1 MEKMIVTVE
10 TLRRRAKELGIKNA
24 KKYKKEELLELVNQA
39 EQVRI
44 EAIKKE
50 AAKKEKKQT
59 KTVYKTTID
68 APKGDQSKTILQ
80 MFKDHPTWS
89 HYKISK
95 IIGCSYTNVHRV
107 WKLWGE
113 NKIEDQRK
121 KKVIL

>member
-10 TLRRRAKELGIKNA
+10 ALRRRAKELGIKNV
-24 KKYKKEELLELVNQA
+24 KKYKKEELLELINQA
-39 EQVRI
+39 EQARI

-50 AAKKEKKQT
+50 EVVKKEKKQT

-68 APKGDQSKTILQ
+68 APKGEQSRNILQ
-80 MFKDHPTWS
+80 MMKDHPTWS

-113 NKIEDQRK
+113 NKINDQRK
-121 KKVIL
+121 RK

>member
-1 MEKMIVTVE
+1 MEKMIVTIE
-10 TLRRRAKELGIKNA
+10 ALRRRAKELGIKNA
-24 KKYKKEELLELVNQA
+24 KKYKKEELLELINQA
-39 EQVRI
+39 EQARI
-44 EAIKKE
+44 ETIKKEE
-50 AAKKEKKQT
+50 AAKKEEKQT

-121 KKVIL
+121 RK

>member
-10 TLRRRAKELGIKNA
+10 ALRRRAKELGIKNA
-24 KKYKKEELLELVNQA
+24 KKEELLELVNQA
-39 EQVRI
+39 EQARI

-121 KKVIL
+121 RK

>member
-10 TLRRRAKELGIKNA
+10 ALRRRAKELGIKNV

-50 AAKKEKKQT
+50 AVKKEKKQT

-121 KKVIL
+121 RK

>member
-10 TLRRRAKELGIKNA
+10 ALRRRVSELGIKNA

-39 EQVRI
+39 EQARI

-68 APKGDQSKTILQ
+68 VPKGDQSKTILQ

-121 KKVIL
+121 RK

>member
-10 TLRRRAKELGIKNA
+10 ALRRRAKELGIKNA
-24 KKYKKEELLELVNQA
+24 KKRKKEELLELVNQA
-39 EQVRI
+39 EQARI
-44 EAIKKE
+44 EAIKKEE

-121 KKVIL
+121 RK

>member
-10 TLRRRAKELGIKNA
+10 ALRRRAKELGIKNA
-24 KKYKKEELLELVNQA
+24 KKYKA
-39 EQVRI
+39 EQARI

-50 AAKKEKKQT
+50 EAVKKEKKQT

-121 KKVIL
+121 RK

>member
-10 TLRRRAKELGIKNA
+10 ALRRRAKELGIKNA

-39 EQVRI
+39 EQARI

-50 AAKKEKKQT
+50 EAVKKEKKQT

-68 APKGDQSKTILQ
+68 APKSDQSKTILQ

-121 KKVIL
+121 RK

>member
-1 MEKMIVTVE
+1 MEKMIVTIE
-10 TLRRRAKELGIKNA
+10 ALRRRAKELGIKNA
-24 KKYKKEELLELVNQA
+24 KKYKKEELLELINQA
-39 EQVRI
+39 EQARI
-44 EAIKKE
+44 EAIKKEE

-68 APKGDQSKTILQ
+68 VPKGNQSKTILQ

-121 KKVIL
+121 RK

>member
-10 TLRRRAKELGIKNA
+10 ALRRRAKELGIKNT

-39 EQVRI
+39 EQARI
-44 EAIKKE
+44 EAIKKEE

-68 APKGDQSKTILQ
+68 TPKGDQSKTILQ

-121 KKVIL
+121 RK

>member
-10 TLRRRAKELGIKNA
+10 ALRRRAKELGIKNA
-24 KKYKKEELLELVNQA
+24 KKHKKE
-39 EQVRI
+39 
-44 EAIKKE
+44 E

-121 KKVIL
+121 RK

>member
-10 TLRRRAKELGIKNA
+10 ALRRRVKELGIKNA

-50 AAKKEKKQT
+50 EAAKKEKKQT

-68 APKGDQSKTILQ
+68 APEGEQSKTILQ

-121 KKVIL
+121 RK

>member
-10 TLRRRAKELGIKNA
+10 ALRRRVKELGIKNA
-24 KKYKKEELLELVNQA
+24 KKYKKEELLELVNQV
-39 EQVRI
+39 EQARI

-50 AAKKEKKQT
+50 EAVKKEKKQT

-121 KKVIL
+121 RK

>member
-1 MEKMIVTVE
+1 MGKMIVTVE
-10 TLRRRAKELGIKNA
+10 ALRRRASELGIKNA

-39 EQVRI
+39 EQARI

-50 AAKKEKKQT
+50 EAVKKEKKQT

-121 KKVIL
+121 RK

>member
-10 TLRRRAKELGIKNA
+10 ALRRRAKELGIKN
-24 KKYKKEELLELVNQA
+24 
-39 EQVRI
+39 
-44 EAIKKE
+44 
-50 AAKKEKKQT
+50 AKKEKKQT

-68 APKGDQSKTILQ
+68 APKGEQSKTILQ

-121 KKVIL
+121 RK

>member
-10 TLRRRAKELGIKNA
+10 ALRRRAKELGIKNA
-24 KKYKKEELLELVNQA
+24 KKYKKEELLELINQA

-44 EAIKKE
+44 EAIKKEE

-68 APKGDQSKTILQ
+68 APKGEQSKTILQ

-121 KKVIL
+121 RK

>member
-10 TLRRRAKELGIKNA
+10 ALRRRAKELGIKNA
-24 KKYKKEELLELVNQA
+24 KKYKKE
-39 EQVRI
+39 
-44 EAIKKE
+44 E

-121 KKVIL
+121 RK

>member
-1 MEKMIVTVE
+1 MEKMNVTVE
-10 TLRRRAKELGIKNA
+10 ALRRRAKELGIKNA
-24 KKYKKEELLELVNQA
+24 KKHKKEELLELVNQA
-39 EQVRI
+39 EQARI

-68 APKGDQSKTILQ
+68 APKGDQSKIILQ

-121 KKVIL
+121 RK

>member
-10 TLRRRAKELGIKNA
+10 ALRRRAKELGIKNA
-24 KKYKKEELLELVNQA
+24 KKYKKEEFLELVNQA
-39 EQVRI
+39 EQARI

-50 AAKKEKKQT
+50 EAVKKEKKQT

-121 KKVIL
+121 RK

>member
-10 TLRRRAKELGIKNA
+10 ALRRRAKELDIKNA
-24 KKYKKEELLELVNQA
+24 KNHKKEELLELVNQA
-39 EQVRI
+39 EQARI

-50 AAKKEKKQT
+50 EAVKKEKKQT

-121 KKVIL
+121 RK

>member
-1 MEKMIVTVE
+1 METTIVTVE
-10 TLRRRAKELGIKNA
+10 ELKRRAKELGIKNA

-39 EQVRI
+39 EQTRI
-44 EAIKKE
+44 EVIKKE
-50 AAKKEKKQT
+50 ETAKKEKKQA

-68 APKGDQSKTILQ
+68 APKGEQSKTILQ

-121 KKVIL
+121 RK

>member
-10 TLRRRAKELGIKNA
+10 ALRRRAKELGIKNA

-39 EQVRI
+39 EQARI

-50 AAKKEKKQT
+50 EAVKKEKKQT

-113 NKIEDQRK
+113 NKIEDRRK
-121 KKVIL
+121 RK

>member
-10 TLRRRAKELGIKNA
+10 ALRRRAKELGIKNA
-24 KKYKKEELLELVNQA
+24 EKYKKEELLELVNQA
-39 EQVRI
+39 EQARI

-50 AAKKEKKQT
+50 EAVKKEKKQT

-121 KKVIL
+121 RK

>member
-1 MEKMIVTVE
+1 MEKMIVT
-10 TLRRRAKELGIKNA
+10 A
-24 KKYKKEELLELVNQA
+24 
-39 EQVRI
+39 

-121 KKVIL
+121 RK

>member
-1 MEKMIVTVE
+1 MIVTVE
-10 TLRRRAKELGIKNA
+10 ALRRRAKELGIKNA

-39 EQVRI
+39 EQARI
-44 EAIKKE
+44 EVIKKE
-50 AAKKEKKQT
+50 EATKKEKKQT

-68 APKGDQSKTILQ
+68 APKGEQSKTILQ

-121 KKVIL
+121 RK

>member
-10 TLRRRAKELGIKNA
+10 ALRRRAKELGIKNA
-24 KKYKKEELLELVNQA
+24 KNHKKEEAV
-39 EQVRI
+39 
-44 EAIKKE
+44 
-50 AAKKEKKQT
+50 KKEKKQT

-107 WKLWGE
+107 WKLWGK

-121 KKVIL
+121 RK

>member
-10 TLRRRAKELGIKNA
+10 ALRRRAKELGIKNA
-24 KKYKKEELLELVNQA
+24 KKHKKEELPELVNQA
-39 EQVRI
+39 EQARI
-44 EAIKKE
+44 EAIKKEE

-121 KKVIL
+121 RK